1 MKNRE
6 VFIDT
11 GAYLSRFHIRDGKHD
26 LSREIWQ
33 KLRDDNRILITS
45 NHVLDELATLLGRRT
60 NFEFAARKL
69 KQIYEAD
76 IQIERTDEKDEL
88 KALKFIQKYAD
99 QNISFTDCLSF
110 VIMQRLKIKQV
121 FSFDKHF
128 EFSGFELVV

>member
-1 MKNRE
+1 M
-6 VFIDT
+6 
-11 GAYLSRFHIRDGKHD
+11 
-26 LSREIWQ
+26 
-33 KLRDDNRILITS
+33 
-45 NHVLDELATLLGRRT
+45 LDELATLLGRRT

-88 KALKFIQKYAD
+88 KALKFLEKYAD

-121 FSFDKHF
+121 FSFDKW
-128 EFSGFELVV
+128 ETT